1 MSKTMEG
8 YMRTICLIEDEAD
21 LNNILTLYLENN
33 NWKVISCKNSSEAL
47 AQLSN
52 SIDLWIVDIMLP
64 DGNGFDILGEIKK
77 ADPRKPVILISAR
90 GDQIDRVLGFEFG
103 CDDYIAKPFL
113 PKELVYRVSKLFE
126 KTTNK
131 NTKVLV
137 TCGPYT
143 INKSHRLVMEED
155 VLIPLT
161 SREYDL
167 LLYFVKNKRLA
178 LSRDQVLQEVWEDDF
193 YGSNRVVD
201 NYIKNLRKKLPKID
215 IETIYG
221 YGYRC
226 NI

>member
-1 MSKTMEG
+1 
-8 YMRTICLIEDEAD
+8 MRTICLIEDEAD

-33 NWKVISCKNSSEAL
+33 NWKVISCKNSSEAHI
-47 AQLSN
+47 QLTT
-52 SIDLWIVDIMLP
+52 SIDLWILDIMLP
-64 DGNGFDILGEIKK
+64 DGNGFDILSEIKK
-77 ADPRKPVILISAR
+77 ADPTKPVILISAR

-103 CDDYIAKPFL
+103 CDDYIAKPIL

-126 KTTNK
+126 KTTNGNAK
-131 NTKVLV
+131 ILV

-155 VLIPLT
+155 ALIPLT

-178 LSRDQVLQEVWEDDF
+178 LSREQVLRDVWEDDF

-201 NYIKNLRKKLPKID
+201 NYIKNIRKKLPRID

>member
-1 MSKTMEG
+1 MK
-8 YMRTICLIEDEAD
+8 TICLIEDEAD

-33 NWKVISCKNSSEAL
+33 NWKVISCKNSSEAHT
-47 AQLSN
+47 QLSKP
-52 SIDLWIVDIMLP
+52 IDLWILDIMLP
-64 DGNGFDILGEIKK
+64 DGNGFDILSEIKK
-77 ADPRKPVILISAR
+77 ADPTKPVILISAR

-113 PKELVYRVSKLFE
+113 PKELVYRVAKLFE

-131 NTKVLV
+131 TSNTLLV
-137 TCGPYT
+137 CGPYI

-178 LSRDQVLQEVWEDDF
+178 LSRDQMLQDVWEDDF

-201 NYIKNLRKKLPKID
+201 NYIKNIRKKLPKID

>member
-1 MSKTMEG
+1 
-8 YMRTICLIEDEAD
+8 MRTICLIEDEAD
-21 LNNILTLYLENN
+21 LNSILTLYLENN
-33 NWKVISCKNSSEAL
+33 NWNVISCKNASEAHT
-47 AQLSN
+47 QLTN
-52 SIDLWIVDIMLP
+52 SIDLWILDIMLP

-77 ADPRKPVILISAR
+77 ADPTKPVILISAR

-126 KTTNK
+126 KTANR
-131 NTKVLV
+131 NTKILV

-143 INKSHRLVMEED
+143 INKSHRLVMEEET
-155 VLIPLT
+155 LIPLT

-167 LLYFVKNKRLA
+167 LLYLIKNKRLA
-178 LSRDQVLQEVWEDDF
+178 LSRDQVLRDVWEDDF

-201 NYIKNLRKKLPKID
+201 NYIKNIRKKLPKID

>member
-1 MSKTMEG
+1 
-8 YMRTICLIEDEAD
+8 MRTICLIEDEAD

-33 NWKVISCKNSSEAL
+33 NWKVISCKNSSEAHI
-47 AQLSN
+47 QLTT
-52 SIDLWIVDIMLP
+52 SIDLWILDIMLP
-64 DGNGFDILGEIKK
+64 DGNGFDILSEIKK
-77 ADPRKPVILISAR
+77 ADPTKPVILISAR

-126 KTTNK
+126 KTTNGNAK
-131 NTKVLV
+131 ILV

-155 VLIPLT
+155 ALIPLT

-178 LSRDQVLQEVWEDDF
+178 LSREQVLRDVWEDDF

-201 NYIKNLRKKLPKID
+201 NYIKNIRKKLPRID